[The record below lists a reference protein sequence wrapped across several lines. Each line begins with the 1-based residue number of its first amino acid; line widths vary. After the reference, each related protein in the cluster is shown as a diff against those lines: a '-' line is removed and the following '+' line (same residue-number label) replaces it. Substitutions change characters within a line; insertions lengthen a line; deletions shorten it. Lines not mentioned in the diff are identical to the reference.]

1 MKKSIR
7 PYTEEE
13 ILKRFPIK
21 DRLDGW
27 YFRIDEVS
35 NNVYEVEGSDLY
47 GRQVSKKGSN
57 PEVLIDEC
65 IEDAEKIKSQV
76 LINKS

>member
-1 MKKSIR
+1 MKKLIK
-7 PYTEEE
+7 PYSKDKL
-13 ILKRFPIK
+13 LKHFPIK

-57 PEVLIDEC
+57 PEVLLNEC
-65 IEDAEKIKSQV
+65 IEDAEKIKSQI

>member
-7 PYTEEE
+7 PYTEEQ

-21 DRLDGW
+21 DRLEDW

-35 NNVYEVEGSDLY
+35 NNVYEIQGSDLY
-47 GRQVSKKGSN
+47 GRLVSKKGTN
-57 PEVLIDEC
+57 PEVLLDEC
-65 IEDAEKIKSQV
+65 IEDAKKIKSHV
-76 LINKS
+76 LTNKG